1 MTKTIG
7 SSKINKKNLLIVNLH
22 LWPDK
27 SSCSAIM
34 FHIAES
40 FLHVFEK
47 ITVITSKPKRFN
59 SNFTKFELEQI
70 DDKTDLNIIRLP
82 LLRENLNPFPR
93 IINAFALGFASSFKI
108 LFGNYK
114 VVIATS
120 SPPILS
126 AFIISIASRIK
137 GLRFIYY
144 CMDINP
150 EIGIL
155 SGDFRNNIL
164 KKVLLSI
171 DKFICR
177 QANTI
182 IVHSNS
188 MKRTLQMRFR
198 RRKLDIQI
206 INSLSVPFES
216 NKINVTVNK
225 SLEKSLKII
234 YAGNIGRFQG
244 LENIIFTFNYLKK
257 YKDIELTF
265 LGDGVEKFRLKKIC
279 EELKIN
285 IKFKDYVSYQV
296 SKKIISEA
304 DLGLVSL
311 IPNMYKYAYPSKTMV
326 YLEQGIPILAL
337 IEKESDLAKKIL
349 QNNIGFV
356 CSINK
361 HKSLANLLIKLY
373 EDQSWKLGLKKA
385 CLQTFQSDFSDIVI
399 LKRWKKIIN

>member
-1 MTKTIG
+1 MMKTIG
-7 SSKINKKNLLIVNLH
+7 SSKFNKKNLLIVNLH

-47 ITVITSKPKRFN
+47 VTVIASKPKRFN
-59 SNFTKFELEQI
+59 SKFTKFELEQI
-70 DDKTDLNIIRLP
+70 DNKTDLNIIRLP
-82 LLRENLNPFPR
+82 LLRENLNPLPR
-93 IINAFALGFASSFKI
+93 IINALALGFASSLKI

-164 KKVLLSI
+164 KKVLLEI
-171 DKFICR
+171 DKFSCR

-188 MKRTLQMRFR
+188 MKRTLQKRFR

-216 NKINVTVNK
+216 NKINVTGK
-225 SLEKSLKII
+225 KKLEKSLKII
-234 YAGNIGRFQG
+234 YAGNMGRFQG

-257 YKDIELTF
+257 YNDIELTF

-285 IKFKDYVSYQV
+285 IKFKDYVSYQD

-337 IEKESDLAKKIL
+337 IEKESDLAKKIN

-361 HKSLANLLIKLY
+361 YESLANLLIKLY
-373 EDQSWKLGLKKA
+373 EDQSWKLRLKKA
-385 CLQTFQSDFSDIVI
+385 CSKTFQSDFSEEVI